1 VVCPSGGSQSGNT
14 LNPGTYSGHFPPSGV
29 TTLNTGV
36 YCVNGDFRLN
46 ASDTLTGNGVFI
58 VMQSGDVTF
67 NGGATINLSAIPGP
81 MDPDTNP
88 YGGLLLYMPMS
99 NSGTISINGNS
110 GSSFTGTILA
120 PAADITLNGTG
131 GTGLHGQIIG
141 YTVDLS
147 GTSNTSIVYNG
158 SENWE
163 PLIPPQ
169 IQVAQ

>member
-1 VVCPSGGSQSGNT
+1 
-14 LNPGTYSGHFPPSGV
+14 
-29 TTLNTGV
+29 
-36 YCVNGDFRLN
+36 
-46 ASDTLTGNGVFI
+46 
-58 VMQSGDVTF
+58 
-67 NGGATINLSAIPGP
+67 